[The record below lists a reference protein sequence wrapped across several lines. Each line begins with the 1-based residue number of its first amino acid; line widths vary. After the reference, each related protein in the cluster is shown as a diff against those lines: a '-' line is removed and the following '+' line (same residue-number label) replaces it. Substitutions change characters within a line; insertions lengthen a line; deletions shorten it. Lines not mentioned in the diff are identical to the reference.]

1 MRKSNS
7 NETPYVI
14 TVYADDKKGLL
25 AQLLM
30 LFNRRDIPVHA
41 LNVARTDLNEVVL
54 ITLEVEMVA
63 TEVNPMLHKLKKIIE
78 VYKAMAYLLL
88 DMPLPKVGIY
98 RIAAERMEPAF
109 WLLLQKYGA
118 TLSGMGQASFLV
130 QKTGS
135 DQDLRALYE
144 ALEGP
149 HLLAFCKSTLMAPE
163 TLVPQY

>member
-1 MRKSNS
+1 MRKPNP

-30 LFNRRDIPVHA
+30 LFNRRDIPVQS
-41 LNVARTDLNEVVL
+41 LNVARTDLNEVVMVT
-54 ITLEVEMVA
+54 IEVEMVA
-63 TEVNPMLHKLKKIIE
+63 TEINPILHKLEKVIE
-78 VYKAMAYLLL
+78 VYKAKAYLSA

-98 RIAAERMEPAF
+98 RVTAERMDPGF
-109 WLLLQKYGA
+109 WLLLQKHGA
-118 TLSGMGQASFLV
+118 TLSGMGKSSFLV

-135 DQDLRALYE
+135 DRDLTALYE
-144 ALEGP
+144 ELEGP

-163 TLVPQY
+163 TLVPQ